1 MSFKFNSILAY
12 FSSLVHTYSEFTE
25 VFGLLG
31 DEILFQVSG
40 FVTLTYTW
48 GKNPIR
54 QQDKQNNQWSFL
66 CTSHMKMH
74 LEKNKLEVLVI
85 YLSWFYRI

>member
-1 MSFKFNSILAY
+1 M
-12 FSSLVHTYSEFTE
+12 
-25 VFGLLG
+25 G

-74 LEKNKLEVLVI
+74 LEKNKLEVLCSDLFVLVLQNLDYLGI
-85 YLSWFYRI
+85 Y